1 MPLATVASKWP
12 EELASQAVWAAA
24 AGANA
29 TLTRFGHIVRPLFAS
44 TILTLVVAYIANA
57 LVLSPRAFAKGVE
70 VADSVVL
77 LTSPLVRPFER
88 MIQLASSACINVII
102 LAYKFGI
109 CYVFSFFYW
118 GLMITTAVQA
128 GFSATAHA
136 LGVAHFTVIPPLV
149 SRGLKESL
157 HALGRHE
164 HSITAFI
171 ISTTERGSKM
181 SQIVKQQGI
190 KGFFGAA
197 PVKAALASLI
207 IVAPIR
213 EELIFRGVF
222 QSMVRRV
229 QATTGDAETKKS
241 RNFRFAVIAFVFSLS
256 HLPNH
261 YGPIESSRDLAMKF
275 IDATARDPKFDSRG
289 ASMNPQAVQTLVW
302 PVIVGLAQCCVAF
315 WASFRVYSPIFE
327 RRGLVASISAH
338 ATWNVLAPVAPL
350 VAFGPWALCKAWRV
364 VATLAQRANGA
375 LRRRRAQRGSS

>member
-1 MPLATVASKWP
+1 MT
-12 EELASQAVWAAA
+12 
-24 AGANA
+24 
-29 TLTRFGHIVRPLFAS
+29 
-44 TILTLVVAYIANA
+44 
-57 LVLSPRAFAKGVE
+57 
-70 VADSVVL
+70 
-77 LTSPLVRPFER
+77 
-88 MIQLASSACINVII
+88 
-102 LAYKFGI
+102 
-109 CYVFSFFYW
+109 
-118 GLMITTAVQA
+118 
-128 GFSATAHA
+128 
-136 LGVAHFTVIPPLV
+136 
-149 SRGLKESL
+149 
-157 HALGRHE
+157 
-164 HSITAFI
+164 
-171 ISTTERGSKM
+171 
-181 SQIVKQQGI
+181 QIVKQQGI

-197 PVKAALASLI
+197 PVKAALALQMI

-261 YGPIESSRDLAMKF
+261 YGPIESSRDLAMKC

-289 ASMNPQAVQTLVW
+289 LRFDPQAFRTLVW
-302 PVIVGLAQCCVAF
+302 PVIGALTQCCVTF

-350 VAFGPWALCKAWRV
+350 VAFGPWALRKAWRV
-364 VATLAQRANGA
+364 VAIPAQRANGA